1 MQTSHRTTELLPC
14 APIPLGFFAGTAEEQ
29 EEATTLVAAITNC
42 GHFMALRKD
51 NGLEEI
57 YFSEEASYV
66 HGGYTCLQLQA
77 ELNRLAEPSPM
88 LERRRL
94 ANAFSRLE
102 ARARAR
108 LLGSM
113 IEHPAEVTRWSTME
127 LSQLQ
132 LTTQPGGGM
141 HGRAAHSDGDCHIVA
156 VSYNVEGAAVCGY
169 EHNREMQREMLL
181 EPGHGWILCGSD
193 VSRRTHKHYVM
204 PSVGA
209 RVSLTFRYELRLA

>member
-1 MQTSHRTTELLPC
+1 MPML
-14 APIPLGFFAGTAEEQ
+14 LGFFAATAEEQ
-29 EEATTLVAAITNC
+29 AEANTLVAAITNC
-42 GHFMALRKD
+42 GHFMPLRKD

-66 HGGYTCLQLQA
+66 HGGYTFLQLQD
-77 ELNRLAEPSPM
+77 ELNRLAEPSTK

-113 IEHPAEVTRWSTME
+113 VEHPAEVTPWCIME

-141 HGRAAHSDGDCHIVA
+141 HGRAAHSDGDCHVVA

-169 EHNREMQREMLL
+169 EHNRKMQREMLL

-193 VSRRTHKHYVM
+193 VSRRTRKHYVM
-204 PSVGA
+204 PSIGE
-209 RVSLTFRYELRLA
+209 RVSLTFRYRLR